1 MSTMEPDEGA
11 QPGEEQ
17 ADAPRWEGAES
28 ADTGADAPRWERA
41 QPAGETDAP
50 RWEAADTDAE
60 SSDTDGSDAYD
71 VSSGDVGRD
80 QATDS

>member
-11 QPGEEQ
+11 KPDDLQ
-17 ADAPRWEGAES
+17 ADAPRWDRAEEAGA
-28 ADTGADAPRWERA
+28 ADAPRWDR
-41 QPAGETDAP
+41 
-50 RWEAADTDAE
+50 ADTDAE

-80 QATDS
+80 EATDS

>member
-11 QPGEEQ
+11 QPDDLQ
-17 ADAPRWEGAES
+17 ADAPRWDRVE
-28 ADTGADAPRWERA
+28 DADAVGGRGLA
-41 QPAGETDAP
+41 V
-50 RWEAADTDAE
+50 ADTDAE

-80 QATDS
+80 EATDS

>member
-11 QPGEEQ
+11 QPDDRQ
-17 ADAPRWEGAES
+17 ADAPRWDREE
-28 ADTGADAPRWERA
+28 D
-41 QPAGETDAP
+41 TDA
-50 RWEAADTDAE
+50 AGGGGFSVADTDAE

-80 QATDS
+80 EATDS